1 MKLSK
6 KLKKLI
12 LLLFSLIFIFS
23 CTAKEKSL
31 YEISINEIKLKVEIA
46 DTPESRQKGLMF
58 RKSLPEEQGMLFIF
72 EKEQK
77 MSFWM
82 KNTEIPLSIAYIS
95 KSGIIK
101 EIFDMKPLSEKAIK
115 SSHTVLYAL
124 EVNQNYFNKKGIV
137 VGDSIHF
144 SF

>member
-1 MKLSK
+1 MVSSDNTK
-6 KLKKLI
+6 KMI
-12 LLLFSLIFIFS
+12 LLFFNLIFILS

-31 YEISINEIKLKVEIA
+31 YEISINEIIIDVEIA
-46 DTPESRQKGLMF
+46 DTAESRQKGLMF
-58 RKSLPEEQGMLFIF
+58 KDSLPEEQGMLFIF

-95 KSGIIK
+95 KSGVIR
-101 EIFDMKPLSEKAIK
+101 EIHNLYPLSEKAVQ
-115 SSHTVLYAL
+115 SSHSVLYAL
-124 EVNQNYFNKKGIV
+124 EVNQGFFDKKGIK